1 MFVLEA
7 KLKNE
12 QKLPKWNCWSRK
24 GKFIGFSDN
33 HSTLVATFRNFKR
46 GYISP
51 QYHIVFDDL
60 FETKFRRDENNPVID
75 QICNDILNYSQDWYA
90 EEEYDPEG
98 QLIYRPTPLADVWLD
113 EPGRRE
119 QK

>member
-7 KLKNE
+7 KLKND

-33 HSTLVATFRNFKR
+33 HSTLVATVQKLKT

-51 QYHIVFDDL
+51 QYHIFFDDL
-60 FETKFRRDENNPVID
+60 FETTFRRGKNNPVID
-75 QICNDILNYSQDWYA
+75 QVCNDLFDSSRDWYA
-90 EEEYDPEG
+90 E
-98 QLIYRPTPLADVWLD
+98 
-113 EPGRRE
+113 
-119 QK
+119 